1 MQTPSICQSWWL
13 SRGSHKGKELNLV
26 LGTIGIGMKCSIDCI
41 FKPQSNIKV
50 IPLKLKTKHGF
61 VGSLDK
67 QYYKYN
73 EYILNYYILIK

>member
-1 MQTPSICQSWWL
+1 
-13 SRGSHKGKELNLV
+13 
-26 LGTIGIGMKCSIDCI
+26 MKCSIDCI

-50 IPLKLKTKHGF
+50 IPLKLRTKHGF

-73 EYILNYYILIK
+73 EYILNASIIKTHLINKN